1 MRFIAFAVLAFA
13 SITAAAGTADVNL
26 SNKTIEG
33 KYYANAGLADWT
45 FGALYNRDEK
55 NSVVSVGLLA
65 VGDSYIGNSRVKGGI
80 GGKLYAVGVED
91 SDVLA
96 LGLGGQFTWFPAD
109 GPFGI
114 GAYGFYSPPVVT
126 GLDGERFWEA
136 GVRAEL
142 EVIKNSSVYVGYRE
156 VRAYLDDGTSPYV
169 DRGGFAGIQI
179 KF

>member
-1 MRFIAFAVLAFA
+1 MRFIVFAVLAFA
-13 SITAAAGTADVNL
+13 SVTAAAGTVDVNL

-33 KYYANAGLADWT
+33 KFYANAGLADWT

-96 LGLGGQFTWFPAD
+96 LGLGGQFAWFPND

-114 GAYGFYSPPVVT
+114 GGYGFYSPRVVT

-136 GVRAEL
+136 GVRLEL

-156 VRAYLDDGTSPYV
+156 IRTELDNGTSPYV